1 MGIVGTA
8 FRVFWSRILPV
19 MVIASAL
26 FIGWLARHELP
37 EGLFFATIIPL
48 TKGKLPPSIFGHGR
62 MVGTIPVPP
71 DLKPSPRPEN
81 EMFLELPGGYLM
93 PQNGLGMCCRP
104 TAYDDELVRRTV
116 LWYLLSGG
124 RLIDGAHLYLNH
136 KAIGEGIRN
145 AMSRGIPREEI
156 FVTTKIFPRH
166 FGYNTTK
173 ETVPTYLDEL
183 GLDYIDLVLMHAPK
197 TLAYMTTECSKLG
210 LTQQEC
216 RAETWKGLS
225 ELRQEGIVRNV
236 GVSNFAVKH
245 LEDIEALN
253 LAPIAVNQFQYNPWA
268 PDHIVETFEYCQKHN
283 IAVTAYYSLA
293 GAFQYSTAETVE
305 TLHDLAAKH
314 NKSVAQIMLR
324 WALQI
329 NAAVIPG
336 TGNPKHMRE
345 NLDVYSFSLSEE
357 DMSAID
363 RLRTDESAK
372 KFFYMAP
379 YD

>member
-1 MGIVGTA
+1 MGIVGTG

-19 MVIASAL
+19 IVIASAL
-26 FIGWLARHELP
+26 LIGWLARHELP

-48 TKGKLPPSIFGHGR
+48 IKGKLPPSIFGHGR
-62 MVGTIPVPP
+62 MVGTIPVPT

-81 EMFLELPGGYLM
+81 EMFLQLPGGHLM

-145 AMSRGIPREEI
+145 AMIRGIPRDEI

-173 ETVPTYLDEL
+173 EIVPTFLEEL
-183 GLDYIDLVLMHAPK
+183 GLDYIDLVLVHAPK
-197 TLAYMTTECSKLG
+197 TLPYMTTECSKLG

-216 RAETWKGLS
+216 RAETWKSLS

-245 LEDIEALN
+245 LVEIEALN
-253 LAPIAVNQFQYNPWA
+253 LAPIAANQFKYNPWA
-268 PDHIVETFEYCQKHN
+268 PDHAVETFEYCQKHN
-283 IAVTAYYSLA
+283 IAVTAYSSLA

-314 NKSVAQIMLR
+314 NKTVAQIMLR

-336 TGNPKHMRE
+336 TGNPKHMQE
-345 NLDVYSFSLSEE
+345 NLNVYSFSLSKE

-372 KFFYMAP
+372 KFFYMPPA
-379 YD
+379 D